1 MDWFPEVLGNVMV
14 AGDKETAAFEAVP
27 VPVSVAVCGEFVA
40 LSAIDSVALSA
51 PTIDGVNTTET
62 VHEVDGGTEA
72 PQLFVWL
79 KSLAFVPVKLNTGE
93 TMPPV
98 PLSLKV
104 TVSGLDGVP
113 SCVDGNVRAVGA
125 SAPVAVPWA
134 PVPLRAAVTGEPD
147 SLPAMEREAVSA
159 LTVDGVNFTLMLHV
173 DPAATEVQVFVC
185 EKSAAFVPVKL
196 MAEGVKVAVPVFWTA
211 IV

>member
-79 KSLAFVPVKLNTGE
+79 KSLAFVPEAEYGRNNATR
-93 TMPPV
+93 
-98 PLSLKV
+98 S
-104 TVSGLDGVP
+104 
-113 SCVDGNVRAVGA
+113 
-125 SAPVAVPWA
+125 
-134 PVPLRAAVTGEPD
+134 AVTQSHCERAGRSAVLCRWERQSSRGQCTRSG
-147 SLPAMEREAVSA
+147 SLGTRS
-159 LTVDGVNFTLMLHV
+159 
-173 DPAATEVQVFVC
+173 
-185 EKSAAFVPVKL
+185 
-196 MAEGVKVAVPVFWTA
+196 AEGSGYR
-211 IV
+211 